1 MGVQGLE
8 EVLSLFLFFITK
20 CALEIKRSYAFYYYY
35 YYYLFFL
42 LLFYGYGVLINRSI
56 SECTKYRAL

>member
-1 MGVQGLE
+1 MKLC
-8 EVLSLFLFFITK
+8 FLLLLI
-20 CALEIKRSYAFYYYY
+20 L
-35 YYYLFFL
+35 LLLLLLL

>member
-1 MGVQGLE
+1 MKLC
-8 EVLSLFLFFITK
+8 FL
-20 CALEIKRSYAFYYYY
+20 L
-35 YYYLFFL
+35 LLLLLL